1 MRELFQLWQNTISKE
16 KISQILNI
24 ANKNHYLTHLFFLH
38 TGPCKRLEGVKYA
51 GYQINGLKC
60 YYGNM
65 F

>member
-1 MRELFQLWQNTISKE
+1 MRELFQVWQNTISKE
-16 KISQILNI
+16 KISKILNI
-24 ANKNHYLTHLFFLH
+24 ANKKPLSNASIFLH
-38 TGPCKRLEGVKYA
+38 TGPCKILEGVKYA